1 MAPGASQ
8 VPVQVVLL
16 GTLVPATQ
24 RSPAFS
30 FSLALPQGERRL
42 ARGQQSF
49 RGLFPGGGLGS
60 SRFISSLGRTQ
71 RSLSQRPSPE
81 SSPAVLL
88 LSSLGL
94 RALRRRPRVQRSAP
108 RGGLGAF
115 PSGRAAAAPCPAQSP
130 RGAEYSSPLSRARKH
145 GGVVFLQPD
154 KTRNSQNPIHFH
166 VQKWTVI

>member
-16 GTLVPATQ
+16 GTLVLATQ

-71 RSLSQRPSPE
+71 CSLSQRPSPE

-94 RALRRRPRVQRSAP
+94 RALRRRPGSSTALPGEASGPFPAGERPPRRAPHSLRAVRSTVRRFPAP
-108 RGGLGAF
+108 GNTGAWF
-115 PSGRAAAAPCPAQSP
+115 S
-130 RGAEYSSPLSRARKH
+130 YSQTNPEIL
-145 GGVVFLQPD
+145 
-154 KTRNSQNPIHFH
+154 KTQFTFMFKNGQ
-166 VQKWTVI
+166 